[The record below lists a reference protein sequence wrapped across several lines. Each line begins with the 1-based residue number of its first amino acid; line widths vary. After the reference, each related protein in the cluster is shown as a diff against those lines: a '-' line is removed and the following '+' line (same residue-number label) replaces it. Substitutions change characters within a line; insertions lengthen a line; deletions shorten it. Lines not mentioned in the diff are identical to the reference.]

1 MQELFE
7 REIWKV
13 GKVEH
18 QVLDVKNKEKLV
30 LGSGWDDAE
39 FDTTKEATNTG
50 WIEKT
55 LMCDN
60 CLKSSFVTKKNHY
73 EEELCVTYS
82 NNYLHPP
89 PRDILHLI
97 TEIKILSQPCI
108 HASYLYHWLKPV
120 SRCLPPAIGEKRP
133 VGAQEPFNEFTL
145 AIKVKRKTEIKQVIY
160 DFETKVSHMKS
171 PILSLVLG
179 SIFFSFK

>member
-1 MQELFE
+1 MQELFK

-39 FDTTKEATNTG
+39 FVTTKEATNTG

-73 EEELCVTYS
+73 E
-82 NNYLHPP
+82 
-89 PRDILHLI
+89 
-97 TEIKILSQPCI
+97 
-108 HASYLYHWLKPV
+108 
-120 SRCLPPAIGEKRP
+120 
-133 VGAQEPFNEFTL
+133 
-145 AIKVKRKTEIKQVIY
+145 
-160 DFETKVSHMKS
+160 
-171 PILSLVLG
+171 
-179 SIFFSFK
+179 